1 MALRLARILLECV
14 SYILIKLKMPG
25 TNISLEAEPNTYPR
39 KTAVCQ

>member
-25 TNISLEAEPNTYPR
+25 TDISLEAELNIYLR
-39 KTAVCQ
+39 KAADFL